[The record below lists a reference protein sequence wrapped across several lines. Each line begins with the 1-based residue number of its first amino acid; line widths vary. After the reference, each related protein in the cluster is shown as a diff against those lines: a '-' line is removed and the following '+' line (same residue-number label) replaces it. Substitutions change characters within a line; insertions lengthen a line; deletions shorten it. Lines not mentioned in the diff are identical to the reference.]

1 MASQYEASR
10 AAERRYASRLKKL
23 ARTIAKIIKEH
34 IDGNTLRDVDEMMR
48 KLQQYAEQLDEW
60 AKKTAALFIG
70 DTSRTNEKAWVA
82 HSKKLRKQLRSAMA
96 KGTIGLTAR
105 QLQDQQVTLIKSL
118 PIEAGRRAQQL
129 AQEAMMDSTRAADL
143 SKRLLE
149 TERITKNRA
158 TLIARTEIAKANAA
172 MTRSRAQFVG
182 VTHYIWR
189 TAQDGDVRPS
199 HQAMEGQV
207 CEFASP
213 PMVEGEGFH
222 HPGEIYN
229 CRCYA
234 EPVLTDDEDAQ

>member
-70 DTSRTNEKAWVA
+70 DTSRTNEKAWAA

-129 AQEAMMDSTRAADL
+129 AQEAMVDSTRAADL
-143 SKRLLE
+143 SKKLLE

-213 PMVEGEGFH
+213 PQVEGEGFH

-234 EPVLTDDEDAQ
+234 EPVLLSEED